1 MKGHILYMRVLGV
14 DPGLTRCGLAIVDE
28 APGRKVI
35 LKSVMVFR
43 TPATDAVADRLL
55 QLDNALKEIIKEY
68 KPDVVAVEQVF
79 SQHNLKSVMGTAQAA
94 GLAMVNGARSGCQV
108 FTYTPT
114 QVKASVTG
122 SGKADKRQIGRMIA
136 KICGLSSP
144 PEPADASDAVALAIC
159 HLWRGGADEK
169 IRKRAVS

>member
-1 MKGHILYMRVLGV
+1 MRVLGV

-43 TPATDAVADRLL
+43 TPATDALADRLL
-55 QLDNALKEIIKEY
+55 QLDNALIEIIKQY

>member
-1 MKGHILYMRVLGV
+1 MKGHLLKMRVLGV

-35 LKSVMVFR
+35 LKTVMVFR
-43 TPATDAVADRLL
+43 TPATDALADRLL
-55 QLDNALKEIIKEY
+55 QLDTALSKIIKEY

-94 GLAMVNGARSGCQV
+94 GLAMVNAAKQGCQV

>member
-1 MKGHILYMRVLGV
+1 MRVLGV

-35 LKSVMVFR
+35 LKTVMVFR
-43 TPATDAVADRLL
+43 TPATDALADRLL
-55 QLDNALKEIIKEY
+55 QLDTALSKIIKEY

-94 GLAMVNGARSGCQV
+94 GLAMVNAAKQGCQV
-108 FTYTPT
+108 FIYTPT

>member
-1 MKGHILYMRVLGV
+1 MRVLGV

-35 LKSVMVFR
+35 LKTVMVFR
-43 TPATDAVADRLL
+43 TPATDALADRLL
-55 QLDNALKEIIKEY
+55 QLDTALSKIIKEY

-94 GLAMVNGARSGCQV
+94 GLAMVNAAKQGCQV
-108 FTYTPT
+108 YTYTPT

>member
-1 MKGHILYMRVLGV
+1 MRVLGV

-43 TPATDAVADRLL
+43 TPATDALADRLL

-94 GLAMVNGARSGCQV
+94 GLAMVNGARSGCKV

>member
-1 MKGHILYMRVLGV
+1 MRVLGV

-28 APGRKVI
+28 APGRKVT
-35 LKSVMVFR
+35 LKTVMVFR
-43 TPATDAVADRLL
+43 TPATDELAHRLL
-55 QLDNALKEIIKEY
+55 QLDTALSKIIKEY

-94 GLAMVNGARSGCQV
+94 GLAMVNAAKQGCQV

>member
-43 TPATDAVADRLL
+43 TPATDALADRLL

>member
-1 MKGHILYMRVLGV
+1 MRVLGV

-43 TPATDAVADRLL
+43 TPPEDDLPNRLM
-55 QLDNALKEIIKEY
+55 QLDAALQKIIKEF

-79 SQHNLKSVMGTAQAA
+79 SQHNLKTVMGTAQAA
-94 GLAMVNGARSGCQV
+94 GLAMVNGAKQNCQV
-108 FTYTPT
+108 FSYTPT

-122 SGKADKRQIGRMIA
+122 SGKADKKQIGRMIA
-136 KICGLSSP
+136 KICGLAKPLSP
-144 PEPADASDAVALAIC
+144 PDASDAVALAIC
-159 HLWRGGADEK
+159 HLWRNGTVEK
-169 IRKRAVS
+169 VKKRKTL

>member
-1 MKGHILYMRVLGV
+1 MRVLGV

-28 APGRKVI
+28 APGRKVT
-35 LKSVMVFR
+35 LKTVMVFR
-43 TPATDAVADRLL
+43 TPATDALADRLL
-55 QLDNALKEIIKEY
+55 QLDTALSKIIKEY

-94 GLAMVNGARSGCQV
+94 GLAMVNAAKQGCQV

>member
-1 MKGHILYMRVLGV
+1 MRVLGV

-35 LKSVMVFR
+35 LKTVMVFR
-43 TPATDAVADRLL
+43 TPATDALADRLL
-55 QLDNALKEIIKEY
+55 QLDTALSKIIKEY

-94 GLAMVNGARSGCQV
+94 GLAMVNAAKQGCQV

>member
-1 MKGHILYMRVLGV
+1 MRVLGV
-14 DPGLTRCGLAIVDE
+14 DPGLTRCGIAVVDE

-35 LKSVMVFR
+35 LKTVMVFR
-43 TPATDAVADRLL
+43 TPATDSLAERLL
-55 QLDNALKEIIKEY
+55 QLDTALQKIIKEY

-94 GLAMVNGARSGCQV
+94 GLAMVNAAKQGCQV

>member
-1 MKGHILYMRVLGV
+1 MRVLGV

-28 APGRKVI
+28 LSGKKVK
-35 LKSVMVFR
+35 LETVMVFR
-43 TPATDAVADRLL
+43 TDSEEHVSQRLMK
-55 QLDNALKEIIKEY
+55 LDEAINQVIKKY

-94 GLAMVNGARSGCQV
+94 GVAYINGAKANCEVVS
-108 FTYTPT
+108 YTPT

-136 KICGLSSP
+136 KICGLSAPLSP
-144 PEPADASDAVALAIC
+144 PDASDAVALAIC
-159 HLWRGGADEK
+159 HLWRTSTEEK
-169 IRKRAVS
+169 IKKRKVS

>member
-1 MKGHILYMRVLGV
+1 MRVLGV

-35 LKSVMVFR
+35 LKTVMVFR
-43 TPATDAVADRLL
+43 TPATDALADRLL
-55 QLDNALKEIIKEY
+55 QLDTALHKIIKEY

-94 GLAMVNGARSGCQV
+94 GLAMVNAAKQGCQV

>member
-1 MKGHILYMRVLGV
+1 MRVLGV

-35 LKSVMVFR
+35 LKTVMVFR
-43 TPATDAVADRLL
+43 TPTTDALADRLL
-55 QLDNALKEIIKEY
+55 QLDTALSEIIKEY

-94 GLAMVNGARSGCQV
+94 GLAMVNAAKQGCQV

>member
-1 MKGHILYMRVLGV
+1 M
-14 DPGLTRCGLAIVDE
+14 
-28 APGRKVI
+28 
-35 LKSVMVFR
+35 
-43 TPATDAVADRLL
+43 
-55 QLDNALKEIIKEY
+55 
-68 KPDVVAVEQVF
+68 VAVEQVF

>member
-1 MKGHILYMRVLGV
+1 MRVLGV

-43 TPATDAVADRLL
+43 TPATDALADRLL

-94 GLAMVNGARSGCQV
+94 GLAMDNGARSGCQV

>member
-1 MKGHILYMRVLGV
+1 MRVLGV

-28 APGRKVI
+28 LPGRKVL
-35 LKSVMVFR
+35 LKTVMVFR
-43 TPATDAVADRLL
+43 TDATSDLSQRLL
-55 QLDNALKEIIKEY
+55 ELDDALAKVIKEF
-68 KPDVVAVEQVF
+68 KPDSVAVEQVF
-79 SQHNLKSVMGTAQAA
+79 SQHNLKSVIGTAQAA

>member
-1 MKGHILYMRVLGV
+1 MRVLGV

-28 APGRKVI
+28 LSGKKVK
-35 LKSVMVFR
+35 LETVMVFR
-43 TPATDAVADRLL
+43 TDSEEHVSQRLMKLDDAINQV
-55 QLDNALKEIIKEY
+55 IKKY

-94 GLAMVNGARSGCQV
+94 GVAYINGAKANCEVVS
-108 FTYTPT
+108 YTPT

-136 KICGLSSP
+136 KICGLSAPLSP
-144 PEPADASDAVALAIC
+144 PDASDAVALAIC
-159 HLWRGGADEK
+159 HLWRTGTEEK
-169 IRKRAVS
+169 IKKRKVS

>member
-35 LKSVMVFR
+35 LKSVLVFR
-43 TPATDAVADRLL
+43 TPATDALADRLL

>member
-1 MKGHILYMRVLGV
+1 MRVLGV

-43 TPATDAVADRLL
+43 TPATDALPDRLL
-55 QLDNALKEIIKEY
+55 QLDNALREIIKEY

-94 GLAMVNGARSGCQV
+94 GIAMVNGAKHGCQV

-136 KICGLSSP
+136 KICGLSSA

>member
-1 MKGHILYMRVLGV
+1 MRVLGV
-14 DPGLTRCGLAIVDE
+14 DPGLTRCGLAIVDK

-43 TPATDAVADRLL
+43 TPATDALADRLL

-68 KPDVVAVEQVF
+68 KPDAVAVEQVF

-114 QVKASVTG
+114 QVNASVTG

>member
-1 MKGHILYMRVLGV
+1 MRVLGV

-43 TPATDAVADRLL
+43 TPATDALADRLL

-94 GLAMVNGARSGCQV
+94 GLAILNAAKSDCEV

-122 SGKADKRQIGRMIA
+122 SGKADKRQMGRMIQ
-136 KICGLSSP
+136 KICNLASPLSP
-144 PEPADASDAVALAIC
+144 PDASDAVALAVC
-159 HLWRGGADEK
+159 HLWRNSTVEK
-169 IRKRAVS
+169 IKKRKVS

>member
-1 MKGHILYMRVLGV
+1 MRVLGV

-35 LKSVMVFR
+35 LKTVMVFR
-43 TPATDAVADRLL
+43 TPATDALADRLL
-55 QLDNALKEIIKEY
+55 QLDTALSEIIKEY

-94 GLAMVNGARSGCQV
+94 GLAMVNAAKQGCQV

>member
-1 MKGHILYMRVLGV
+1 MRVLGV

-35 LKSVMVFR
+35 LKTVMVFR
-43 TPATDAVADRLL
+43 TPATDALADRLL
-55 QLDNALKEIIKEY
+55 QLDTALSKIIKEY

-79 SQHNLKSVMGTAQAA
+79 SQHNLKSVMGTAQAS
-94 GLAMVNGARSGCQV
+94 GLAMVNAAKQGCQV
-108 FTYTPT
+108 CTYTPT

>member
-1 MKGHILYMRVLGV
+1 MRVLGV

-35 LKSVMVFR
+35 LKTVMVYR
-43 TPATDAVADRLL
+43 TPPTDALADRLL
-55 QLDNALKEIIKEY
+55 ALDTALSQIIKEY

-79 SQHNLKSVMGTAQAA
+79 SQHNLKSVMATAQAA
-94 GLAMVNGARSGCQV
+94 GLAMVNGAKHGCQV

-136 KICGLSSP
+136 KIFGLSSA

>member
-1 MKGHILYMRVLGV
+1 MRVLGV

-43 TPATDAVADRLL
+43 TPATDPVADRLL
-55 QLDNALKEIIKEY
+55 QLDYALKEIIKEY

-108 FTYTPT
+108 FTNTPT

-122 SGKADKRQIGRMIA
+122 SGKADKA
-136 KICGLSSP
+136 KLV
-144 PEPADASDAVALAIC
+144 E
-159 HLWRGGADEK
+159 
-169 IRKRAVS
+169 

>member
-1 MKGHILYMRVLGV
+1 
-14 DPGLTRCGLAIVDE
+14 
-28 APGRKVI
+28 
-35 LKSVMVFR
+35 
-43 TPATDAVADRLL
+43 
-55 QLDNALKEIIKEY
+55 
-68 KPDVVAVEQVF
+68 
-79 SQHNLKSVMGTAQAA
+79 MGTAQAA

>member
-1 MKGHILYMRVLGV
+1 MRVLGV

-35 LKSVMVFR
+35 LKTVMVFR
-43 TPATDAVADRLL
+43 TPATDALADRLL
-55 QLDNALKEIIKEY
+55 QLDTALSKIIKEY

-94 GLAMVNGARSGCQV
+94 GLAMVNAAKQGCQV

-159 HLWRGGADEK
+159 HLWRGGANEK

>member
-1 MKGHILYMRVLGV
+1 MRVLGV
-14 DPGLTRCGLAIVDE
+14 DPGLTRCGLAVVDE

-35 LKSVMVFR
+35 LKTVMVFR
-43 TPATDAVADRLL
+43 TPATDPLADRLL
-55 QLDNALKEIIKEY
+55 QLDTALSKIIKEY

-94 GLAMVNGARSGCQV
+94 GLAMVNAAKQGCQV

>member
-1 MKGHILYMRVLGV
+1 MRVLGV

-35 LKSVMVFR
+35 LKTVMVFR
-43 TPATDAVADRLL
+43 TPATDALADRLL
-55 QLDNALKEIIKEY
+55 QLDTALSKIIKEY

-94 GLAMVNGARSGCQV
+94 GLAMVNAAKQGCQV

-136 KICGLSSP
+136 KICGL
-144 PEPADASDAVALAIC
+144 L
-159 HLWRGGADEK
+159 
-169 IRKRAVS
+169 